1 MSSKD
6 TNYSKNQ
13 PLLNSFLFLTF
24 AIPKAVL
31 WGFPS
36 PFRPSGRTKPPPRR
50 GVRVVEG
57 ARLESVYTGNC
68 IAGSNPA
75 LSAKTPENQRFALVF
90 LCLFG
95 TKLASVTG
103 KGIKTPAT
111 EGGQVFRGFE
121 APPPARDLLSG
132 AIKIPLSLPQNGS
145 KPTMQSWVF
154 YFLGNRKLAYRLLGF
169 VADGS
174 PDADCSTPT
183 APGPAGTSGLPL
195 MACTKV
201 AVAKRA

>member
-31 WGFPS
+31 WVFPS
-36 PFRPSGRTKPPPRR
+36 PFRPSGRTNPPPRR

-75 LSAKTPENQRFALVF
+75 LSAKAKPNTQCWAFSLGPTRTDSRWGAKKKPSRAERGGFAL
-90 LCLFG
+90 
-95 TKLASVTG
+95 KPPPG
-103 KGIKTPAT
+103 KGSFERSDKNPALSPRT
-111 EGGQVFRGFE
+111 DQNPRCNRGFFIFWE
-121 APPPARDLLSG
+121 TGSALIGYWVLLRTVPRLRIVPHPQRPAQR
-132 AIKIPLSLPQNGS
+132 A
-145 KPTMQSWVF
+145 
-154 YFLGNRKLAYRLLGF
+154 R
-169 VADGS
+169 
-174 PDADCSTPT
+174 
-183 APGPAGTSGLPL
+183 
-195 MACTKV
+195 
-201 AVAKRA
+201 AVCR

>member
-36 PFRPSGRTKPPPRR
+36 PFRPSGRTNPPPRR

-75 LSAKTPENQRFALVF
+75 LSAKAKPNTQCWAFSLGPTRTDSRWGAKKKPSRAERGGFALKP
-90 LCLFG
+90 L
-95 TKLASVTG
+95 
-103 KGIKTPAT
+103 
-111 EGGQVFRGFE
+111 
-121 APPPARDLLSG
+121 PARDLLSG
-132 AIKIPLSLPQNGS
+132 AIKSRSLPQNGS

-154 YFLGNRKLAYRLLGF
+154 YFWGNRKRAYRLLGF

-174 PDADCSTPT
+174 PVADCSTPT
-183 APGPAGTSGLPL
+183 DPGTAGKRGLPF

-201 AVAKRA
+201 AVAKSA